1 MSEIENDFHGSPEQ
15 NKKAREPAKEANSQ
29 HQDKSLPEPPGSD
42 SPEGDVQDCKDSH
55 SIPPVDN
62 SSFEQLFV
70 QKLYGAK
77 YDLPNDGV
85 KSDDPAPRSTLDNQ
99 PEKTLPSIDLTYFD
113 LIKENRRDQVTL
125 AQEDV
130 DHDLVGALAEN
141 LNNRDQFSTPVV
153 EEIAQESLRQDQFVH
168 LHHSQKSQIPG
179 FWTRA
184 AMPGSAMVLAIVVVS
199 GVFVK
204 SRGIPA
210 VFEENPRIA
219 QVASLIGLKSTTS
232 IGAKPI
238 DEVSLTDGQQSSEAV
253 NMTEFVPPPVLPDAS
268 DAAKQAQDKQR
279 DVERTVKIDKLNT
292 KLKIVRAYQSSRQRA
307 YDVAGLEKKPDLLDE
322 VTTIQAETSSL
333 EQKIASLQP
342 SQSVVQTTTGAAS
355 GKSRDDIKPTV
366 ATAATPVVIPKTRSR
381 ETVELAMASA
391 PGLYLLE
398 PDKRSRLK
406 AKLVNGDCLVPA
418 LSSVF
423 PQVPALVMRDLVRQ
437 FEGQC

>member
-1 MSEIENDFHGSPEQ
+1 MSEFENNFHGSPEQ
-15 NKKAREPAKEANSQ
+15 NKKDSEPAKEANSQ
-29 HQDKSLPEPPGSD
+29 HQDKSLPEPPGSS
-42 SPEGDVQDCKDSH
+42 SPGGNAQDRKDRN
-55 SIPPVDN
+55 SIPSVDN

-77 YDLPNDGV
+77 YDLPSDV
-85 KSDDPAPRSTLDNQ
+85 KSDDPAARSTLDDG
-99 PEKTLPSIDLTYFD
+99 PEKTLPRIDPMYFD
-113 LIKENRRDQVTL
+113 LIKENKRDQVTL

-130 DHDLVGALAEN
+130 DHDLVGVLAEN
-141 LNNRDQFSTPVV
+141 LNSRDQLSTPVV
-153 EEIAQESLRQDQFVH
+153 EEIPQASLRQDQFVH

-204 SRGIPA
+204 SQGIPT

-219 QVASLIGLKSTTS
+219 QAASLIGLKSITAGDKKT
-232 IGAKPI
+232 IAEI
-238 DEVSLTDGQQSSEAV
+238 SLTDGQKSSEAV
-253 NMTEFVPPPVLPDAS
+253 NMTEFVPPPVLPDANE
-268 DAAKQAQDKQR
+268 AVKQAPDKQR
-279 DVERTVKIDKLNT
+279 DVERAVKIDKLNT

-307 YDVAGLEKKPDLLDE
+307 YDVAGVEKKPDLLDE
-322 VTTIQAETSSL
+322 VTKIQAETSSL

-342 SQSVVQTTTGAAS
+342 PQSVAKTTTGAAS
-355 GKSRDDIKPTV
+355 GAGRDDIKPTV
-366 ATAATPVVIPKTRSR
+366 ATAATPLIIPKTRSR

-398 PDKRSRLK
+398 PNKRRWLK